1 MEILKRMVTKWK
13 LKKWKL
19 SNPSV
24 NINPATGEKL
34 LEELHVVVFI
44 NGSFPKEDQMTAM
57 AGCVATWFYNWGSSP
72 ISQQWE
78 TRKSSPTIFQIKNT
92 EEMNNL
98 RKTINMEK
106 SKKTVFTLAG
116 EPVAICIGPVWT
128 NQIIGYNNTHRKLS
142 Y

>member
-1 MEILKRMVTKWK
+1 MITKWK

-24 NINPATGEKL
+24 NINPETGDKL

-44 NGSFPKEDQMTAM
+44 NGSFPKEDQMA
-57 AGCVATWFYNWGSSP
+57 ALSGCVATWFYNWGSSSV
-72 ISQQWE
+72 SQQWE
-78 TRKSSPTIFQIKNT
+78 TRKSTPTVFHINNT
-92 EEMNNL
+92 EDMENL
-98 RKTINMEK
+98 RKSINSEK
-106 SKKTVFTLAG
+106 SKKSIFTLAG

-128 NQIIGYNNTHRKLS
+128 NQISGYNTNYRKLS